1 MFLYKLTLDNR
12 DISKYYFYMK
22 YLILGVIF
30 ISSSIFALDAEIESQ
45 TDPVDCLQLSKH
57 QHLSPAESKNLPRI
71 GIPNTYYNCIDS
83 SNKIVKA
90 PDDVTPSKTVNM
102 GAAIILNP
110 IGAAFWFLDKALRSG
125 VNKTINQ

>member
-1 MFLYKLTLDNR
+1 VFLYKLTLDNK

-30 ISSSIFALDAEIESQ
+30 ISSSIFALDTEIESQ
-45 TDPVDCLQLSKH
+45 TDPVDCLQLNKH

-83 SNKIVKA
+83 SNRVVKA

-110 IGAAFWFLDKALRSG
+110 IGAAFWFIDKALRSG

>member
-1 MFLYKLTLDNR
+1 MFLYKLTLDNK

-30 ISSSIFALDAEIESQ
+30 ISSSIFALDTEIESQ
-45 TDPVDCLQLSKH
+45 TDPVDCLQLNKH

-83 SNKIVKA
+83 SNRVVKA

>member
-1 MFLYKLTLDNR
+1 MFLYKLTLDNK

-30 ISSSIFALDAEIESQ
+30 ISSSIFALDTEIESQ
-45 TDPVDCLQLSKH
+45 TDPVDCLQLNKH

-83 SNKIVKA
+83 SNRVVKA

-110 IGAAFWFLDKALRSG
+110 IGAAFWFIDKALRSG

>member
-1 MFLYKLTLDNR
+1 
-12 DISKYYFYMK
+12 MK

-30 ISSSIFALDAEIESQ
+30 ISSSIFALDTEIESQ
-45 TDPVDCLQLSKH
+45 TDPVDCLQLNKH

-83 SNKIVKA
+83 SNRVVKA

-110 IGAAFWFLDKALRSG
+110 IGAAFWFIDKALRSG

>member
-1 MFLYKLTLDNR
+1 MFLYKLTLDNK

-30 ISSSIFALDAEIESQ
+30 ISSSIFALDTEIESQ
-45 TDPVDCLQLSKH
+45 TDPVDCLQLNKH

-83 SNKIVKA
+83 ANKVVKA